1 MAREE
6 TRLRIGRS
14 RYFGIEEQGLCA
26 LLLVIVVIQVACA
39 IGTLSD
45 GSAGDSPQ
53 VAMTQ
58 PHDETMLAKR

>member
-1 MAREE
+1 V
-6 TRLRIGRS
+6 
-14 RYFGIEEQGLCA
+14 
-26 LLLVIVVIQVACA
+26 LVILVIQVACA

-58 PHDETMLAKR
+58 QHVETMLAKR